1 MPRPTIHR
9 LATARWLTT
18 ALVCAGACAAVAQPQ
33 PSASSNPGIYTCTT
47 ADGRRLTSDRPIPA
61 CNAQEQRVLNS
72 DGSLQRIHPPS
83 LTAEERAAREAADRR
98 AQAERTAQLDAI
110 RRDRNLINRF
120 PNEAAHRKARE
131 ASLDT
136 VRVAIRNTEMRLQR
150 LAAERKPLDAE
161 AEFYRDRP
169 LPGLLKQ
176 QLDANEAAAEAQRA
190 AAQTQAA
197 ELDRINRLYDA
208 ELDRLRRLWAGAP
221 AGSLGSGV
229 QTLPAADTRS
239 GVRN

>member
-1 MPRPTIHR
+1 MQRSRDR
-9 LATARWLTT
+9 LATARWLATGWLC
-18 ALVCAGACAAVAQPQ
+18 AVVCAAAGAQPQ
-33 PSASSNPGIYTCTT
+33 SPAASGAGIYTCTT
-47 ADGRRLTSDRPIPA
+47 TDGRRHTSDRPIPA

-83 LTAEERAAREAADRR
+83 LTAEERALREAAERR

-110 RRDRNLINRF
+110 RRDRNLISRF

-136 VRVAIRNTEMRLQR
+136 VRIAIRNTEMRLQR

-176 QLDANEAAAEAQRA
+176 QLDANDAAADAQRA
-190 AAQTQAA
+190 AAQNQTV

-208 ELDRLRRLWAGAP
+208 ELQRLRRLWAGAP
-221 AGSLGSGV
+221 AGSLSGV
-229 QTLPAADTRS
+229 QTLPASDTRS